1 MVAELQDM
9 PILWGDILNSL
20 LVDLF
25 RIEGKHVHQMKAF
38 TLICLGCLLCIMRCG
53 RNCPH

>member
-25 RIEGKHVHQMKAF
+25 RIEGKHVHQMEAS
-38 TLICLGCLLCIMRCG
+38 TLICLGLLCIMRCG